1 MNLYTI
7 VRDFFDRPFM
17 QTMMSLIAVDMN
29 VITKRNTG
37 YKRFEIERAPFVS
50 WHKIYVVVLPFKLS
64 SGKYVWF
71 DKVWVK
77 IVSKND
83 RYAFTVF
90 SRSEYMAMKL
100 CREVVDGDWCDEK
113 SLT

>member
-1 MNLYTI
+1 MTLRNTMQQ
-7 VRDFFDRPFM
+7 FFDRPIM
-17 QTMMSLIAVDMN
+17 QAMMSMFAVDMN
-29 VITKRNTG
+29 ETTKRKHRRFG
-37 YKRFEIERAPFVS
+37 YNLPPFVS
-50 WHKIYVVVLPFKLS
+50 WHKTYALLPFNLS

-71 DKVWVK
+71 DRVWVK
-77 IVSKND
+77 IVTND
-83 RYAFTVF
+83 DNHTITVF